1 MVRSKPDKFGTNT
14 LPRVSSN
21 LASSKQK
28 LMNVFLPW
36 NCNLHRVHRRWNL
49 HFAWQ

>member
-1 MVRSKPDKFGTNT
+1 
-14 LPRVSSN
+14 

-28 LMNVFLPW
+28 LMNVFLP
-36 NCNLHRVHRRWNL
+36 HRWWNL